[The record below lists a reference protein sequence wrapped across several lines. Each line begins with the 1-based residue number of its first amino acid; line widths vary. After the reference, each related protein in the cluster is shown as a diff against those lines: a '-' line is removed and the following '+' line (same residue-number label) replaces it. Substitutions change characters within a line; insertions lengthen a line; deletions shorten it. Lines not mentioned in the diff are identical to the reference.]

1 MYYAGGKKRIG
12 KHIAEIIKS
21 NSKGRTAYIEP
32 FCGMLGVFRH
42 MSPHEFD
49 QVFLGDRNPAI
60 IKMWEAAQK
69 GWNPPSSCS
78 KEEYLKLKNSSSSLT
93 PDSIFCGFACS
104 FRGSMFSTFCHSN
117 NVKNQANH
125 VEKISTALRACRCVK
140 FSCGSYFDTIS
151 AEIEGAI
158 IYLDPPY
165 RGTLN
170 KYQINRLHDSNFDY
184 DKFLEWAVKMSEKN
198 HVYLSEYANLPPP
211 AKLVWAM
218 GKEKLYK
225 I

>member
-12 KHIAEIIKS
+12 KHIADIIKS

-42 MSPHEFD
+42 IKPHEFD
-49 QVFLGDRNPAI
+49 QIFLGDRNPAI
-60 IKMWEAAQK
+60 IKMWKAAQN
-69 GWNPPSSCS
+69 GWLPPSSCS
-78 KEEYLKLKNSSSSLT
+78 KVEYLKMKNKKTLT

-104 FRGSMFSTFCHSN
+104 FRGSMFSTFCNSN
-117 NVKNQANH
+117 NVKNQADQ
-125 VEKISTALRACRCVK
+125 VEKISTLLRSSCVK
-140 FSCGSYFDTIS
+140 FSCGKYQDTIS

-165 RGTLN
+165 KNTLN

-184 DKFLEWAVKMSEKN
+184 EKFLSWAVKMSAKN
-198 HVYLSEYANLPPP
+198 DVYLSEYINLPPP
-211 AKLVWAM
+211 AQLIWSSR
-218 GKEKLYK
+218 KEKLYK
-225 I
+225 F